1 MPKHRTLFILLV
13 MIALLVSGCGSPV
26 NNNKLN
32 WQVEDFTFTNQDGQP
47 FGLKQLQGKV
57 WLADFIFT
65 NCTTV
70 CPPMTNNMS
79 RLQQKFK
86 DAGVDVDIVSF
97 TVDPERD
104 QPDVLKAYAEN
115 YEADFSNWHFLTGY
129 TQDEIKKFSE
139 GSFRSLVQNDD
150 KSDQVFHGTSFFLVD
165 ASGVIVRRYE
175 GAADP
180 PYEDIIKEVKSLNKK
195 ASASTKKQE
204 QEQSLQ
210 MVEVAIV
217 LPERIKVEEQ
227 TTISAKVTQGDD
239 NVDDA
244 LDVLFEIWKDDQ
256 EDHDRIEGKHQ
267 KNGIY
272 AVEKSF
278 TEPGTYYIISH
289 VTARGMHVMPKQ
301 EFQVASN

>member
-1 MPKHRTLFILLV
+1 MLKRRALFILLI
-13 MIALLVSGCGSPV
+13 MIALFVSGCGRPI
-26 NNNKLN
+26 NNNNLN
-32 WQVEDFTFTNQDGQP
+32 WKVEDFTFTNQDGQP
-47 FGLKQLQGKV
+47 FGLKDLQGKV

-79 RLQQKFK
+79 RLQEKFK
-86 DAGVDVDIVSF
+86 DAGVNVEFVSF

-115 YEADFSNWHFLTGY
+115 YEVDFANWHFLTGY
-129 TQDEIKKFSE
+129 SQEDIKKFSE
-139 GSFRSLVQNDD
+139 GSFRSMVQNDA

-165 ASGVIVRRYE
+165 SSGVIVRRYE
-175 GAADP
+175 GAVDT
-180 PYEDIIKEVKSLNKK
+180 PYDDIIKDAKSLNKK
-195 ASASTKKQE
+195 ASASQKVKDQE
-204 QEQSLQ
+204 ESLQ
-210 MVEVAIV
+210 AVEVAIV
-217 LPERIKVEEQ
+217 LPDHIKTEEQ
-227 TTISAKVTQGDD
+227 TKISAKVTQGDE

-267 KNGIY
+267 KDGIY
-272 AVEKSF
+272 TVEKKF
-278 TEPGTYYIISH
+278 TEPGTYYVISH